1 MRLLPIIFFLLVL
14 LNSCGFFTFLE
25 PQIRQ
30 GEEIHITKINGKQ
43 IDLSFEATVYNPNGY
58 GLKVKPSLLDVYVEG
73 EYIGKVRLNEK
84 VKVKRKKES
93 TVETFLTAELVDGV
107 LLKALRYAAKKEIKI
122 QLKGSIKGGTFIFF
136 KKFELDET
144 FNVPGASFKFSR

>member
-1 MRLLPIIFFLLVL
+1 MLVL

-43 IDLSFEATVYNPNGY
+43 IDFSFEATVYNPNGY

-84 VKVKRKKES
+84 VKVKS
-93 TVETFLTAELVDGV
+93 N
-107 LLKALRYAAKKEIKI
+107 
-122 QLKGSIKGGTFIFF
+122 IF
-136 KKFELDET
+136 ENIDT
-144 FNVPGASFKFSR
+144 

>member
-1 MRLLPIIFFLLVL
+1 MLVL

-43 IDLSFEATVYNPNGY
+43 IDFSFEATVYNPNGY

-84 VKVKRKKES
+84 VKSDPAMMAGQVIGKITLRKVLPGLAPKSAEASIIES
-93 TVETFLTAELVDGV
+93 
-107 LLKALRYAAKKEIKI
+107 
-122 QLKGSIKGGTFIFF
+122 GS
-136 KKFELDET
+136 
-144 FNVPGASFKFSR
+144 FSIPA